1 MKTITEK
8 PKTKL
13 KRFVFFSFLAVIVAI
28 LALPIGSS
36 LSQGLSGHGSSEL
49 YANQAAFAALGQNN
63 GTSNALPFSMIN
75 GTATISNTYMVAGA
89 NNTTVYANYATDY
102 IVSNISMNQLNEH
115 SVNAYNAYISPASN
129 LTAILGFGTYSN
141 TANGTS
147 LKFTPLL
154 SGNFTG
160 HNNTVNVSFAL
171 NPAELT
177 ENSTDVLILEI
188 QNVNASSFSFA
199 GYVIG
204 TSQSQPWYLVGENA
218 AYIAGGL
225 LLFAFGFLAV
235 PHIDLKVSK
244 AKEVI
249 KRTTKKSGSRK
260 ATGKKTMQKNRID
273 KKGGR

>member
-49 YANQAAFAALGQNN
+49 YANQVAFAALGLNN
-63 GTSNALPFSMIN
+63 GTSTALPFSLVN
-75 GTATISNTYMVAGA
+75 GTATISNTYIVAGA
-89 NNTTVYANYATDY
+89 NNTTVYANYGTDY

-115 SVNAYNAYISPASN
+115 SVNQYFSAISQASN
-129 LTAILGFGTYSN
+129 LTTILGFGTYSN

-160 HNNTVNVSFAL
+160 HNGTANISFTL
-171 NPAELT
+171 NPAMLT

-188 QNVNASSFSFA
+188 QNVNASSFSFS
-199 GYVIG
+199 GYVVG
-204 TSQSQPWYLVGENA
+204 TSQSQPWYLVGENS
-218 AYIAGGL
+218 AYIAGGI
-225 LLFAFGFLAV
+225 LLFAFGFLAM
-235 PHIDLKVSK
+235 PHHDISIKK
-244 AKEVI
+244 AREPLM
-249 KRTTKKSGSRK
+249 RGPTKKTG
-260 ATGKKTMQKNRID
+260 GKKTMQKNRID
-273 KKGGR
+273 KKGGKR